1 MFLNICGNPDLKC
14 YNVMLQDQIED
25 LQNQHD
31 RQKKELKK
39 KKDREANLHTEI
51 DDLREELGNL
61 QTIFFSHTRSGFP
74 LFLPM

>member
-1 MFLNICGNPDLKC
+1 
-14 YNVMLQDQIED
+14 MLQDQIED

-61 QTIFFSHTRSGFP
+61 QTIFFSDTRWGFP
-74 LFLPM
+74 LFLPSISHTHTSPWER

>member
-1 MFLNICGNPDLKC
+1 
-14 YNVMLQDQIED
+14 MLQDQIED

-61 QTIFFSHTRSGFP
+61 
-74 LFLPM
+74 